1 MSYSAN
7 NPTPT
12 DSIPRNMAYDGGLID
27 GAFDDDKPPSSVPGT
42 NNQQF
47 DIFEWHPSYLGCMR
61 YFLDHAQHDASVQA
75 VAALINIRLPCQWP
89 IQPILSSTQTPTSTS
104 QAGSSLSGTSN
115 GSTAP
120 FSLARQTVHAQHRV
134 SPASSSALAYVPLI
148 PFIRRLVVTG
158 FDRPPVLHGF
168 FGDGYQAGIGS
179 LQECERRNYLFAAKS
194 GGWATVKTQYDMGEG
209 QTVPFLQPLQ
219 SVRIEEIEA
228 AEKLW
233 SQWLALEDWMV
244 GPRAPAEERNEQR
257 HGQGQR
263 QGQAEGRT

>member
-1 MSYSAN
+1 
-7 NPTPT
+7 
-12 DSIPRNMAYDGGLID
+12 MAYDGGLID
-27 GAFDDDKPPSSVPGT
+27 GAFDDDQPPSSVPGT

-89 IQPILSSTQTPTSTS
+89 IQPILSSTQPATSTA
-104 QAGSSLSGTSN
+104 QAESNLGGSGN
-115 GSTAP
+115 GSNAP
-120 FSLARQTVHAQHRV
+120 FSFARQTNQPQQRV
-134 SPASSSALAYVPLI
+134 TPSPPSALAHVPLI

-219 SVRIEEIEA
+219 GVKIEEIEA

-244 GPRAPAEERNEQR
+244 GPRAPAAERDEHR

-263 QGQAEGRT
+263 HGQAQGRT

>member
-1 MSYSAN
+1 MSYSGHNSMPA
-7 NPTPT
+7 
-12 DSIPRNMAYDGGLID
+12 DSSRRATAYDSGLID
-27 GAFDDDKPPSSVPGT
+27 GAFDDDKPPSSVPGN

-61 YFLDHAQHDASVQA
+61 YFLDHAQHDVSVQA
-75 VAALINIRLPCQWP
+75 VAALINIRLPCQWHL
-89 IQPILSSTQTPTSTS
+89 QPILSSTQIATSTS
-104 QAGSSLSGTSN
+104 HAGSNWGDPSN
-115 GSTAP
+115 GSNAP
-120 FSLARQTVHAQHRV
+120 FSFARQTIQAQHRV
-134 SPASSSALAYVPLI
+134 TSASSSALAYVPLI
-148 PFIRRLVVTG
+148 TYIRRLVVTG

-168 FGDGYQAGIGS
+168 FGDGYQAGVGS

-219 SVRIEEIEA
+219 GVRIEEIEA

-244 GPRAPAEERNEQR
+244 GPRAPAEERDEQR

-263 QGQAEGRT
+263 QGQAQGRT